1 MMKVA
6 KTVLIVFVSLILLV
20 GAIFFALGFFKEK
33 PGGIRVNTS
42 PNSSVYINGAFV
54 GKSPY
59 AGVYKAGEITL
70 KLVPEGTD
78 KNLLSFETKI
88 NLVPGIETLVK
99 REFAETEEA
108 SSGDISSFDKLSTKE
123 TSLVVVTTP
132 DNAQVSLDGV
142 QRGFAPYKTSVIAP
156 AAHQI
161 TVRAPGF
168 VDRVMTLTVQ
178 DGYRL
183 TVFAKL
189 AKMDSGEIE
198 TQEKTDLSKVNKNYV
213 EILNTPT
220 GFLRVRTQP
229 GSAGDEIAEVKPG
242 SKYTHLETDVATG
255 WYKIQ
260 YDEPKP
266 GLPNGITGWVSNQ
279 YSRVIDEDGKDATV
293 SANLNP

>member
-1 MMKVA
+1 MMKVV
-6 KTVLIVFVSLILLV
+6 KTVLIVLVSLILLV

-59 AGVYKAGEITL
+59 VGVYKAGEITL

-88 NLVPGIETLVK
+88 NLVSGIETLVK
-99 REFAETEEA
+99 REFAETEDA

-132 DNAQVSLDGV
+132 DNAQVSIDGV

-161 TVRAPGF
+161 TVKAPGY

-178 DGYRL
+178 DGHRL

-189 AKMDSGEIE
+189 AKVGLENTT
-198 TQEKTDLSKVNKNYV
+198 TQETSNLSNVSKNYV

-229 GSAGDEIAEVKPG
+229 GSAGDEIAEIKPG
-242 SKYTHLETDVATG
+242 SKYPHLDTDAATG

-279 YSRVIDEDGKDATV
+279 YSKVVDESGKDASS
-293 SANLNP
+293 SAKLNP